1 MDGTLGEGW
10 REGGQMT
17 VELAV
22 VLPVTIAV
30 VLVAINLL
38 RFSAACASFDRVAL
52 DAVVSQ
58 GVAPAGDQNRAAA
71 VDEVRSCI
79 QGALQDDDLA
89 VEVSAEQL
97 SGGAGDVSGGRGVG
111 FPVSPLLT
119 RFICTMHYR
128 PWPQVDSFA
137 GVRVGT
143 PLTIDHTRSL
153 VVDRF
158 RAGVV
163 V

>member
-1 MDGTLGEGW
+1 
-10 REGGQMT
+10 MT

-30 VLVAINLL
+30 VLVAVNLL

-89 VEVSAEQL
+89 IEVSAEQL
-97 SGGAGDVSGGRGVG
+97 SGASGDAGGGRGVG
-111 FPVSPLLT
+111 FPISPLLT
-119 RFICTMHYR
+119 RFTCTMHYT
-128 PWPQVDSFA
+128 PWPRVDSFA
-137 GVRVGT
+137 GVQVAT
-143 PLTIDHTRSL
+143 PPTIDHTRTL

>member
-1 MDGTLGEGW
+1 MDEVLSEDW

-30 VLVAINLL
+30 VLVAANLL

-79 QGALQDDDLA
+79 QGTLQDGDLA
-89 VEVSAEQL
+89 IEVSAEQL
-97 SGGAGDVSGGRGVG
+97 SDSSGGVGGAHGVG

-119 RFICTMHYR
+119 RFTCTMRYK
-128 PWPQVDSFA
+128 PWPQIDSFA
-137 GVRVGT
+137 GVHVGV
-143 PLTIDHTRSL
+143 PFTIDHTRTL